1 VSQKAS
7 RKKRKQRR
15 HTASPQAVEATPSQP
30 EPTLSD
36 RYARSRERDEA
47 ARAALKP
54 LAPGERPRAV
64 TIAAIVTA
72 LLGITNLAA
81 YVAGMK
87 VGGQRPNI
95 IGLLLFTGLMLAAA
109 WGAWNVR
116 YWAVLGIQ
124 ALLGL
129 TVVIFSLL
137 AIKAESIG
145 ALAIAIAFIGAAGT
159 LFWFLVK
166 CMARIQMP
174 QRPGAG

>member
-1 VSQKAS
+1 M
-7 RKKRKQRR
+7 
-15 HTASPQAVEATPSQP
+15 
-30 EPTLSD
+30 SD
-36 RYARSRERDEA
+36 RYARARERDEA

-54 LAPGERPRAV
+54 LGPGERPRAV
-64 TIAAIVTA
+64 TVAAVVTG
-72 LLGITNLAA
+72 LIGITNLAA
-81 YVAGMK
+81 YIAGLK
-87 VGGQRPNI
+87 VSGERPSLVGI
-95 IGLLLFTGLMLAAA
+95 LLFTGIMLAAA

-137 AIKAESIG
+137 AIKAENIG
-145 ALAIAIAFIGAAGT
+145 ALAIALVFIAAAGT

>member
-1 VSQKAS
+1 V
-7 RKKRKQRR
+7 
-15 HTASPQAVEATPSQP
+15 
-30 EPTLSD
+30 
-36 RYARSRERDEA
+36 
-47 ARAALKP
+47 RAALKP
-54 LAPGERPRAV
+54 LGPGERPRAV
-64 TIAAIVTA
+64 TVAAVVTG
-72 LLGITNLAA
+72 LIGVTNLAA
-81 YVAGMK
+81 YIAGMK
-87 VGGQRPNI
+87 VSGERPSVVGI
-95 IGLLLFTGLMLAAA
+95 LLFTGIMLAAA

-137 AIKAESIG
+137 AIKAENIG
-145 ALAIAIAFIGAAGT
+145 ALAIALVFIAGAGT

>member
-1 VSQKAS
+1 M
-7 RKKRKQRR
+7 
-15 HTASPQAVEATPSQP
+15 
-30 EPTLSD
+30 SD
-36 RYARSRERDEA
+36 RYARARERDEA

-54 LAPGERPRAV
+54 LGPGERPRAV
-64 TIAAIVTA
+64 TVAAVVTG
-72 LLGITNLAA
+72 LIGITNLAA
-81 YVAGMK
+81 YIAGMK
-87 VGGQRPNI
+87 VSGERPSVVGI
-95 IGLLLFTGLMLAAA
+95 LLFTGIMLAAA

-137 AIKAESIG
+137 AIKAENIG
-145 ALAIAIAFIGAAGT
+145 ALAIALVFIAAAGT